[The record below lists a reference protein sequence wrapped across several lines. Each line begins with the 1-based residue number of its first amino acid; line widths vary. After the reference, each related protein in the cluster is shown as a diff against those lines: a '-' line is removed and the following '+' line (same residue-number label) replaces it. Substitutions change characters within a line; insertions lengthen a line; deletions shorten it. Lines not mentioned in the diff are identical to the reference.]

1 MTTPSGPISATQ
13 ISNEFGR
20 EAGGVRLGSYRVS
33 EAKGQLTLAIG
44 DGVPTSGPI
53 SFGNLRDKRLNIV
66 VDYYTG
72 GTVNRQDQGD
82 SYFNAK
88 TKYDNN
94 DGVHVIGGM
103 KSKPTNTSPHRVR
116 IHVNKSLGGKRGG
129 QTICALRTGAWDN
142 GTSLIVDVGGSG
154 RIYGGGG
161 DGGEGGNDQDAG
173 NPGMDGSSALGID
186 FTSTINVASGGLIR
200 CGFGGGGGGGGG
212 RQTDKGS
219 DRRAGGGGG
228 GGGQG
233 YPGGSGGDRGRT
245 HVDGADGT
253 AGDLNE
259 AGEGGGGG
267 NNGNQAYGA
276 SGGEGGGQGEAA
288 DAGGGAQHGSGAG
301 GAEGS
306 AIRKGS
312 GVSWSYG
319 TKNGSV
325 IGHGASGDFESP
337 TGVS

>member
-1 MTTPSGPISATQ
+1 MTTPSGPISAQ
-13 ISNEFGR
+13 DIKNEFG
-20 EAGGVRLGSYRVS
+20 EVGGTVPLGNYRVS
-33 EAKGQLTLAIG
+33 EARGQLTLNIG
-44 DGVPTSGPI
+44 DGVPSSGTI
-53 SFGNLRDKRLNIV
+53 SYDNMRNKKLNIL

-88 TKYDNN
+88 TKYNNN

-103 KSKPTNTSPHRVR
+103 KSKPSNTSPHRVR
-116 IHVNKSLGGKRGG
+116 IHVNKSLGGKKGD
-129 QTICALRTGAWDN
+129 QTVCALRTGSWDS

-154 RIYGGGG
+154 KIYGAGG
-161 DGGEGGNDQDAG
+161 DGGEGGNDMDAG
-173 NPGMDGSSALGID
+173 NAGQNGTAALGID
-186 FTSTINVASGGLIR
+186 YNGTTINVASGGLIR

-212 RQTDKGS
+212 RQEDKNA

-233 YPGGSGGDRGRT
+233 YPGGAGGDRGRT
-245 HVDGADGT
+245 HVDGGDGT
-253 AGDLNE
+253 AGDLTE

-301 GAEGS
+301 GNEGS
-306 AIRKGS
+306 AIRKAS
-312 GVSWSYG
+312 GVNFTLNNS
-319 TKNGSV
+319 GSV
-325 IGHGASGDFESP
+325 IGNTNQ